1 MCQAQEEYGGCDPP
15 RRRPQVSCAEKC
27 MKCKEASPVLVIR
40 VGDAFCKACFREYF
54 VHKFRAMLGKNRAI
68 YPGEKVLLALSG
80 GPASSSM
87 LRQVQEGLSRE
98 TAKKLRFIPGIIYVD
113 EGAVCGQSLAERGD
127 TLLQMET
134 ILQASRFPYHLAHLE
149 EVFDLPSSILQHAP
163 HNPTGP
169 KNSYK
174 EAVEGFIRQQRREE
188 GGSPSLPERQIQEKL
203 AEVSLRDVPGMEGLA
218 DPEARL
224 LAAVRTEQLIRLFG
238 SVKTLTAKEE
248 LLQTLRNHL
257 ILHTARTQ
265 GYSKVMMGESC
276 TRLAVKLLTNLSLGR
291 GASLAMDTGFSD
303 DRHGDVV
310 VVRPMREYS
319 AKEIAF
325 YNHLFGVPTVFTP
338 ALDTKALE
346 KASIHRVIERFVYG
360 LQAEFPSTVS
370 TVYRT
375 GEKLSVT
382 PGDASPAAEPE
393 RCLLC
398 LCALDTNV
406 EDGSALQ
413 AILVSEQL
421 SQQKLP
427 AASPAG
433 RGCCPG
439 AEEQRGCC
447 MNTTA
452 PGADAQANFLPLLC
466 YGCRLTIKDTTCLE
480 SLPLYVRSEAERRKR
495 RAAMKL
501 EIQEF
506 LLEDEAVT
514 PAGLGPWADSPVSS
528 G

>member
-1 MCQAQEEYGGCDPP
+1 MCQAREEYGGCEEPP
-15 RRRPQVSCAEKC
+15 RRGPRVGCAQKC

-98 TAKKLRFIPGIIYVD
+98 TAKKLRFLPGLIYVD
-113 EGAVCGQSLAERGD
+113 EGAVCGQSLAEREE
-127 TLLQMET
+127 TLRQMEA
-134 ILQASRFPYHLAHLE
+134 ILEASGFPYHLARLE
-149 EVFDLPSSILQHAP
+149 EVFDLPSSILQCVPPCPA
-163 HNPTGP
+163 GP
-169 KNSYK
+169 SSSYK
-174 EAVEGFIRQQRREE
+174 EAVEGFIRQQRLGET
-188 GGSPSLPERQIQEKL
+188 GGTSVPERQLQEKL
-203 AEVSLRDVPGMEGLA
+203 AELSTRDVPGTEGLA
-218 DPEARL
+218 GPGARP
-224 LAAVRTEQLIRLFG
+224 LAAAQTEGLIQLFEC
-238 SVKTLTAKEE
+238 VKTLTAKEE

-257 ILHTARTQ
+257 ILHTARVQ
-265 GYSKVMMGESC
+265 GYSKVMMGDSC

-291 GASLAMDTGFSD
+291 GASLAVDTGFAD
-303 DRHGDVV
+303 HRHGDVV

-319 AKEIAF
+319 VKEIAF
-325 YNHLFGVPTVFTP
+325 YNRLFGVPTVFTP
-338 ALDTKALE
+338 ALDTKARE
-346 KASIHRVIERFVYG
+346 KASIHWLIERFLYG

-375 GEKLSVT
+375 GEKLSAT
-382 PGDASPAAEPE
+382 PGDAGPAAGAEPE

-406 EDGSALQ
+406 EEGSALQ

-421 SQQKLP
+421 SQKRPP

-433 RGCCPG
+433 RGCCAG
-439 AEEQRGCC
+439 AEERRGCC
-447 MNTTA
+447 RNA
-452 PGADAQANFLPLLC
+452 PAAGADVRADFLPLLC

-506 LLEDEAVT
+506 LLEDEAVN
-514 PAGLGPWADSPVSS
+514 PGES
-528 G
+528 

>member
-1 MCQAQEEYGGCDPP
+1 MVVCVALCMTVGPYSGNRLALIVSFP
-15 RRRPQVSCAEKC
+15 SCAEKC

-87 LRQVQEGLSRE
+87 LRQVQEVSAPQRSNSLHLAS
-98 TAKKLRFIPGIIYVD
+98 LVCYS

-406 EDGSALQ
+406 G
-413 AILVSEQL
+413 
-421 SQQKLP
+421 KCKRCLP
-427 AASPAG
+427 A
-433 RGCCPG
+433 PG
-439 AEEQRGCC
+439 
-447 MNTTA
+447 
-452 PGADAQANFLPLLC
+452 
-466 YGCRLTIKDTTCLE
+466 
-480 SLPLYVRSEAERRKR
+480 
-495 RAAMKL
+495 
-501 EIQEF
+501 
-506 LLEDEAVT
+506 
-514 PAGLGPWADSPVSS
+514 
-528 G
+528 

>member
-1 MCQAQEEYGGCDPP
+1 MCQAQEHYGGCGQPQGRP
-15 RRRPQVSCAEKC
+15 RVGCAQKC

-98 TAKKLRFIPGIIYVD
+98 TAKKLRFIPGIIYID
-113 EGAVCGQSLAERGD
+113 EGAVCGQSLAERAE

-134 ILQASRFPYHLAHLE
+134 ILQASGFPYHLAHLE
-149 EVFDLPSSILQHAP
+149 EVFDLPSSILQRVP
-163 HNPTGP
+163 HNPAGP

-174 EAVEGFIRQQRREE
+174 EAVEGFIRQQRQEE
-188 GGSPSLPERQIQEKL
+188 GGGLSLPERQIQEKL
-203 AEVSLRDVPGMEGLA
+203 AEFCMQDVPRMEGLA
-218 DPEARL
+218 T
-224 LAAVRTEQLIRLFG
+224 VQTEQLIQLFG

-257 ILHTARTQ
+257 ILHTARAQ
-265 GYSKVMMGESC
+265 GYSKVMMGDTC

-310 VVRPMREYS
+310 VVRPMREYV

-346 KASIHRVIERFVYG
+346 KASIHRVIERFLYG

-375 GEKLSVT
+375 GEKLSAT
-382 PGDASPAAEPE
+382 PGDAGLAPGAAEPE

-398 LCALDTNV
+398 SCALDTNV

-413 AILVSEQL
+413 AVLVSEQL
-421 SQQKLP
+421 SQQRLP

-433 RGCCPG
+433 RGCCQR

-447 MNTTA
+447 MNTTG
-452 PGADAQANFLPLLC
+452 PGADARADFLPLLC

-506 LLEDEAVT
+506 LLEDEAVN
-514 PAGLGPWADSPVSS
+514 PGES
-528 G
+528 

>member
-1 MCQAQEEYGGCDPP
+1 MCQAQEEYGGCDQPQ
-15 RRRPQVSCAEKC
+15 RRPRVSCAQKC

-113 EGAVCGQSLAERGD
+113 EGAVCGQSLAEREE

-134 ILQASRFPYHLAHLE
+134 ILQASGFPYHLAHLE
-149 EVFDLPSSILQHAP
+149 EVFDLPSSILQRAP
-163 HNPTGP
+163 HSPAGP
-169 KNSYK
+169 ENSYK

-188 GGSPSLPERQIQEKL
+188 GGGPSLPERRIQEKL
-203 AEVSLRDVPGMEGLA
+203 AELSMREAPGTEGLA
-218 DPEARL
+218 APGARL
-224 LAAVRTEQLIRLFG
+224 LGAVRTEQLVRLFG

-257 ILHTARTQ
+257 ILHTARAQ
-265 GYSKVMMGESC
+265 GYSKVMMGDSC

-291 GASLAMDTGFSD
+291 GASLAVDTGFSD

-325 YNHLFGVPTVFTP
+325 YNHLFGVPTVFAP

-346 KASIHRVIERFVYG
+346 KASIHRVIERFLFG

-375 GEKLSVT
+375 GEKLST
-382 PGDASPAAEPE
+382 APGDADPATGAAEPQ

-421 SQQKLP
+421 SQQRLP
-427 AASPAG
+427 AVSPAG

-452 PGADAQANFLPLLC
+452 PGADARADFLPLLC

-480 SLPLYVRSEAERRKR
+480 SLPLYVRSEAERRKC

-506 LLEDEAVT
+506 LLEDEAVN
-514 PAGLGPWADSPVSS
+514 PGES
-528 G
+528 

>member
-1 MCQAQEEYGGCDPP
+1 MCQAQEEYGGCDPLRGRP
-15 RRRPQVSCAEKC
+15 RVSCAQKC

-87 LRQVQEGLSRE
+87 LRQVQEGLRRE

-113 EGAVCGQSLAERGD
+113 EGAVCGQSLAEREE
-127 TLLQMET
+127 TLLQMQT
-134 ILQASRFPYHLAHLE
+134 ILQASGFPYHLAHLE
-149 EVFDLPSSILQHAP
+149 EVCDLPSSILQRAP

-174 EAVEGFIRQQRREE
+174 GAVEGFIRQQRQEEE
-188 GGSPSLPERQIQEKL
+188 GGGPSLPERQIQEKL
-203 AEVSLRDVPGMEGLA
+203 AKVSLRDAPGMEGLVA
-218 DPEARL
+218 PEARL

-257 ILHTARTQ
+257 ILHTARAQ
-265 GYSKVMMGESC
+265 GYSKVMMGDSC

-338 ALDTKALE
+338 ALGTKAME
-346 KASIHRVIERFVYG
+346 KASIHGVIERFLYG

-375 GEKLSVT
+375 GEKLSAT
-382 PGDASPAAEPE
+382 PGDAGPATEPE

-452 PGADAQANFLPLLC
+452 PGPAWRA
-466 YGCRLTIKDTTCLE
+466 
-480 SLPLYVRSEAERRKR
+480 SRSTSARR
-495 RAAMKL
+495 
-501 EIQEF
+501 QS
-506 LLEDEAVT
+506 
-514 PAGLGPWADSPVSS
+514 AGNAGPR
-528 G
+528 